1 MLGRKWHTEKLSIKL
16 LLMLALGLRNFE
28 DLKTSKEI
36 RNEMLKVDRSK
47 GTPTKKGERTL
58 M

>member
-36 RNEMLKVDRSK
+36 RNEMLKVDKSK